1 MSREIM
7 AGIRMGELLYVSMVA
22 SNSSYSPDVADD
34 LARRTSWMFGEALH
48 QMDETN
54 LIEHASNFDYD
65 DDDDD
70 EEDEI
75 VTPERELQNPHVVKF
90 MTERFDGR
98 TDA

>member
-7 AGIRMGELLYVSMVA
+7 AGIRMGEMLYVSMVA

-34 LARRTSWMFGEALH
+34 LARRTSWMFGEALQ

-54 LIEHASNFDYD
+54 LMEHASNFDYG

-70 EEDEI
+70 EDEI
-75 VTPERELQNPHVVKF
+75 VEPERELQNPHVVKF
-90 MTERFDGR
+90 MTETFDGR

>member
-7 AGIRMGELLYVSMVA
+7 AGIRMGEMVYVSMVA
-22 SNSSYSPDVADD
+22 SNSSYSPDIADD

-48 QMDETN
+48 QMDDN
-54 LIEHASNFDYD
+54 DLIDHIVDQDTEDE
-65 DDDDD
+65 
-70 EEDEI
+70 EEDEEF

-90 MTERFDGR
+90 MTEGFEGR